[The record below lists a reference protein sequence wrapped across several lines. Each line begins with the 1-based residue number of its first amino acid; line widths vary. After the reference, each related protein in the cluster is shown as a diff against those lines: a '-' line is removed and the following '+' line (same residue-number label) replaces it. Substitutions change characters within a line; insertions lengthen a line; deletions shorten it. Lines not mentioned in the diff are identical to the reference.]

1 MDKGVFMS
9 TSGKRKSNPNAST
22 QIEALEGRCLLS
34 VSAITSLD
42 SIVVSPTSHRTSAMA
57 AAASAIQGYT
67 PRQIRAAYGFNQISL
82 PGGVKA
88 DGTGQ
93 TIAIITAFNDPNIT
107 SDLHTFDSALGLSD
121 PKKFSI
127 VNQTGGSAK
136 SLTTDSGWAGETAL
150 DVEWA
155 HAIAP
160 GANILLVEANS
171 NRLSDLLTAVDY
183 ARHAAGVSVVSMSW
197 GADEFWSQTYYDKY
211 FTTPARHQGVTF
223 VASSG
228 DDGSWWGPSWPSSS
242 SNVLAVGG
250 TSLRLTSTNSIG
262 SETGWSGSGGGISQ
276 LEYEPSYQN
285 NVQRSGARVAPDVS
299 YNANPNTGF
308 AFYDSVADS
317 YGDVGWG
324 VVGGTSAGTPQWA
337 ALVAIANQGR
347 ALAGKGSLD
356 GATGT
361 LPTLYALYNNPSAY
375 TAAFNDVTLGRSSYF
390 FSAHRGYDAVTGLG
404 TPKAPGVVQALMGIK
419 PTATTSSTATAT
431 ASRSARQQLQRR
443 ATPVEQ
449 TPTSDNSTTT
459 TPVAVVPPAVETVQ
473 IKRSAPEV
481 LSVSLGST
489 GTAASAAG
497 AGSGG
502 TGSRPGVFSTRR
514 VALASAGYERPV
526 ASRTAVVWQDGG
538 VASTPG
544 ASAGAFAQA
553 GPGPTWGVGPSII
566 EGIVPIEPGATTL
579 PDTGSLAD
587 IFAGDVLNNGIV
599 GGITILNDPPSHVGS
614 IATTVAALGAVG
626 ILTYGL
632 ARRRRR
638 VPDVDQ
644 EHGEPIRF
652 DLRQGDREKE

>member
-1 MDKGVFMS
+1 MS
-9 TSGKRKSNPNAST
+9 TSGKRKSNPGTST
-22 QIEALEGRCLLS
+22 PMEILEGRCLLS

-42 SIVVSPTSHRTSAMA
+42 SIVVSPTSHRTTAMA

-67 PRQIRAAYGFNQISL
+67 PQQIRAAYGFNQISL
-82 PGGVKA
+82 PGGAKA

-93 TIAIITAFNDPNIT
+93 TIAIITAFNDPNIA

-121 PKKFSI
+121 PKNFSI

-136 SLTTDSGWAGETAL
+136 SLATDSGWAGETAL

-171 NRLSDLLTAVDY
+171 DHLSDLLSAVDY

-211 FTTPARHQGVTF
+211 FTTPAGHQGVTF

-276 LEYEPSYQN
+276 LEYEPSYQS

-375 TAAFNDVTLGRSSYF
+375 AAAFNDVTWGRSSYY
-390 FSAHRGYDAVTGLG
+390 FSAHSGYDAVTGLG
-404 TPKAPGVVQALMGIK
+404 TPKAPGVVQALMGIT
-419 PTATTSSTATAT
+419 PTAATASTASTST

-443 ATPVEQ
+443 ATPVDQ
-449 TPTSDNSTTT
+449 APAADNSTTA
-459 TPVAVVPPAVETVQ
+459 PVAIVPPAVEAVQ
-473 IKRSAPEV
+473 IKRSAPKV

-489 GTAASAAG
+489 GTAAAAG
-497 AGSGG
+497 IGG
-502 TGSRPGVFSTRR
+502 TGSRSGVFSTRR
-514 VALASAGYERPV
+514 VTLASAGYERPV

-538 VASTPG
+538 GALTP
-544 ASAGAFAQA
+544 AAGSPPAFAQA
-553 GPGPTWGVGPSII
+553 GIAPTWGVGPSII
-566 EGIVPIEPGATTL
+566 EGIVPIEPAGNSL
-579 PDTGSLAD
+579 PGTGSLAD
-587 IFAGDVLNNGIV
+587 VFAGDVLNNGIV
-599 GGITILNDPPSHVGS
+599 GGITILNDPPAHVGS
-614 IATTVAALGAVG
+614 IATTAAALGAVAV
-626 ILTYGL
+626 LTYGIG
-632 ARRRRR
+632 RRRKR
-638 VPDVDQ
+638 VPDVGAEQ
-644 EHGEPIRF
+644 GEPIRF
-652 DLRQGDREKE
+652 DLRQGERE